1 MENKFDNYINNDV
14 EKEGE
19 KKESKMNQKIEL
31 TYKNLTLFAVIL
43 VFISLFTGILSSY
56 IFVKNKGIIYQSV
69 NSSTS
74 GEATTQVGSVV
85 EKAADSV
92 VEITTESVANGSI
105 FQQYVTSGAGSGVI
119 ISTDGYIV
127 TNNHVIE
134 NAKKITVKLRNGSEY
149 EAKLVGTDAVTDL
162 GVIKIDGASDLKPAT
177 LGESSTLK
185 VGDQAIVIGNPLGQ
199 LGGTVTSGIISAL
212 EREITIDGNQMTL
225 LQIDAPVNPGNS
237 GGGLF
242 NANGDLIG
250 VINAKSS
257 GSDIEGIGF
266 AIPIDTA
273 KTIIDELIKN
283 GKVTGRPTLGM
294 SVTEIA
300 QSPFSQGGVYV
311 QAVEDNS
318 SVSKA
323 GIKAGDRIISV
334 DGTVIKSAA
343 EIKSIILKKQQG
355 DEITI
360 QVERDGKVID
370 AKVTLQ

>member
-1 MENKFDNYINNDV
+1 MENKFDNFVNDV

-19 KKESKMNQKIEL
+19 KKESKMNQKVEL
-31 TYKNLTLFAVIL
+31 TYKNLTFFALIL

-74 GEATTQVGSVV
+74 GESTTQVGSVV
-85 EKAADSV
+85 DKAADSV

-149 EAKLVGTDAVTDL
+149 EAKLIGTDAVTDL

-185 VGDQAIVIGNPLGQ
+185 VGDQAIVIGNPLGE

-250 VINAKSS
+250 IINAKSS

-283 GKVTGRPTLGM
+283 GKVTGRPSLGM

-300 QSPFSQGGVYV
+300 QSPFNEGGVYV

>member
-1 MENKFDNYINNDV
+1 MENSFDNFVN
-14 EKEGE
+14 EEE
-19 KKESKMNQKIEL
+19 KKESKMNEKVEL
-31 TYKNLTLFAVIL
+31 TYKNLTIFAVIL
-43 VFISLFTGILSSY
+43 VLISLFTGIISSY

-69 NSSTS
+69 NNGTT

-134 NAKKITVKLRNGSEY
+134 NAKKITVKLRNGTEY
-149 EAKLVGTDAVTDL
+149 EAKLVGTDSVTDL
-162 GVIKIDGASDLKPAT
+162 GVIKIDGATDLKPAT

-185 VGDQAIVIGNPLGQ
+185 VGDQAIVIGNPLGE

-212 EREITIDGNQMTL
+212 EREITIDGNQMVL

-242 NANGDLIG
+242 NANGDLVG

-294 SVTEIA
+294 SVTETSA
-300 QSPFSQGGVYV
+300 SMFSQGGVYV
-311 QAVEDNS
+311 QAVEENS

-323 GIKAGDRIISV
+323 GIQVGDRIISV
-334 DGTVIKSAA
+334 DGTIIKSAA
-343 EIKSIILKKQQG
+343 EIKSLILKKQVG
-355 DEITI
+355 DVVSI
-360 QVERDGKVID
+360 QVERNGKVID
-370 AKVTLQ
+370 AQVTLQ